1 MPHAMISHRSQQIHS
16 ASDIRL
22 PIQFRLF
29 RRLTDQCLARE
40 VKNAVNLVSAEGLI
54 EIRGITN
61 VAFDCGCSFYERSM
75 SGGKV
80 IEYDRFETR
89 RFQRLYRVAT
99 NISGTAGY
107 KNHVTAIFRK

>member
-1 MPHAMISHRSQQIHS
+1 MPNAMISHRGQQIHS
-16 ASDIRL
+16 ARDICL

-40 VKNAVNLVSAEGLI
+40 VKNAVNLVSAESLI
-54 EIRGITN
+54 EIRRITDI
-61 VAFDCGCSFYERSM
+61 AFDCGSSLYERSM

-80 IEYDRFETR
+80 IEYDRFEPR
-89 RFQRLYRVAT
+89 RFQRLYRVTT